1 MALDVAL
8 LVNAVVTLR
17 KGARLEVFEE
27 VENRRESD
35 EDDDDDPFLF
45 CVLGWLFSKKSL
57 LWLSHPDIVLHYYKS
72 RT

>member
-8 LVNAVVTLR
+8 LVNTVVTLC

-27 VENRRESD
+27 VESRRESD

-45 CVLGWLFSKKSL
+45 CVLGWLFSM
-57 LWLSHPDIVLHYYKS
+57 
-72 RT
+72 

>member
-17 KGARLEVFEE
+17 KGAQLEVFEE

-45 CVLGWLFSKKSL
+45 CVLGWLFSM
-57 LWLSHPDIVLHYYKS
+57 
-72 RT
+72 